1 MMSRN
6 PIYKQLIRSK
16 EWKLLR
22 IKKLKS
28 NPLCE
33 QCKQSNKIVP
43 ATEVHHVIPVE
54 SVSGCYQ
61 MKQLMF
67 QYSNLKSLC
76 HCCHVEIHR
85 QLFSHTKESVQA
97 NNKRRTESFVSKY
110 LR

>member
-54 SVSGCYQ
+54 SVSGYYQ

-85 QLFSHTKESVQA
+85 QFILRSQYKPTIKEERNLLFPNT
-97 NNKRRTESFVSKY
+97 
-110 LR
+110 